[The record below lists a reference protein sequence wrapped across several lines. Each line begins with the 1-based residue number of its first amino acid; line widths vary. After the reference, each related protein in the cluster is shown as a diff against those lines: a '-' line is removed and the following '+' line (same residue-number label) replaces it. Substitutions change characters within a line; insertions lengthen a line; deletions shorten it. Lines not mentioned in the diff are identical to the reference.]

1 MPGGGSK
8 PGERRGGRHKGV
20 PNKVTADVRAAA
32 QKYTAEAI
40 ETLASIMRN
49 SEADQ
54 ARIAAANALLD
65 RGHGKATQPVDA
77 TLAGKDGGPVKVE
90 LYLPDNG
97 RGAVIDASD

>member
-54 ARIAAANALLD
+54 ARIAAAKELLD
-65 RGHGKATQPVDA
+65 RGHGKSTQPIDA
-77 TLAGKDGGPVKVE
+77 TLAGKDGGPVRVE

-97 RGAVIDASD
+97 RTAPSDG